1 VSSKEEEYRQLFLT
15 EALENFE
22 ELNRLFVELEKDH
35 SSKRAI
41 ANIFRIVHT
50 LKGNA
55 MGMGYEKIADLAHTM
70 EDVFGA
76 IKNGEIPLEAELV
89 DGLFRANDKL
99 GSLINAITSDQKVS
113 YLGIKT
119 KLTVYLKNAKEEQEG
134 KPEEAETDEQVG
146 EVQQETE
153 EVAEEAADTI
163 KFADV
168 VQIPV
173 KKMDDLLNMVGELG
187 SNRIDLLH

>member
-1 VSSKEEEYRQLFLT
+1 MKSKEEEYRELFLT

-35 SSKRAI
+35 TSKKAI

-55 MGMGYEKIADLAHTM
+55 MGMGYDKIAELSHTV

-76 IKNGEIPLEAELV
+76 IKNGEVPLDKELM
-89 DGLFRANDKL
+89 DSLFRANDKL
-99 GSLINAITSDQKVS
+99 GALINSITSNERVS

-119 KLTVYLKNAKEEQEG
+119 KLSIFLKNAREENGESG
-134 KPEEAETDEQVG
+134 SANDTDEELLSDSCPCSCTMSESDKSSSSVS
-146 EVQQETE
+146 
-153 EVAEEAADTI
+153 
-163 KFADV
+163 FALPDS
-168 VQIPV
+168 PFSS
-173 KKMDDLLNMVGELG
+173 LAFL
-187 SNRIDLLH
+187 